1 MASISS
7 MDGRFSP
14 ADTVLAPTEAVCI
27 GLSARTDNDRETFNL
42 NTDNMNDYCY

>member
-1 MASISS
+1 

-27 GLSARTDNDRETFNL
+27 GLSARTGNGENSPA
-42 NTDNMNDYCY
+42 DYEIKLR